1 MSNTNTIEVAQ
12 LQTIGVFAAVVL
24 IVVLSVK
31 KVTLGKVM
39 CASTLVMALSSGFS
53 FSECANTIWSAFTNA
68 TTLNLVLSV
77 MSIGLFS
84 TIMNTAGYLDKMVQG
99 LHGFLGNLKASI
111 MIVPALIGSMPVLG
125 GAAVS
130 APLVDKLGEGLHLPP
145 DKKAAINLV
154 FRHGMFFVFP
164 FSPNLILLSNMIDM
178 PVKTLIS
185 KLWPFGVVLWVTGY
199 LFLLSKRSMGKT
211 RAESDIAVSHDIEE
225 NRGQKFFEFL
235 KYGSPLILALAL
247 SLVFNLPLWVSM
259 GTGIIIG
266 LTMAYFERAQL
277 PSLDNLIR
285 GANLSQAFAM
295 LWIMAF
301 KEFVIAS
308 PVFPS
313 LVGYA
318 QGLGFSPAVLALV
331 LPLLFGYVSASQTTT
346 LGVLA
351 PILIPTAISQNAVL
365 YLACIIYAAGF
376 IAYFSSPLHLC
387 QVLTCEYYKIDISK
401 LYRLYWPIL
410 ISVAALMVGYVF
422 VAEAYM

>member
-1 MSNTNTIEVAQ
+1 
-12 LQTIGVFAAVVL
+12 
-24 IVVLSVK
+24 
-31 KVTLGKVM
+31 
-39 CASTLVMALSSGFS
+39 
-53 FSECANTIWSAFTNA
+53 
-68 TTLNLVLSV
+68 
-77 MSIGLFS
+77 
-84 TIMNTAGYLDKMVQG
+84 
-99 LHGFLGNLKASI
+99 
-111 MIVPALIGSMPVLG
+111 
-125 GAAVS
+125 
-130 APLVDKLGEGLHLPP
+130 
-145 DKKAAINLV
+145 
-154 FRHGMFFVFP
+154 
-164 FSPNLILLSNMIDM
+164 
-178 PVKTLIS
+178 
-185 KLWPFGVVLWVTGY
+185 
-199 LFLLSKRSMGKT
+199 
-211 RAESDIAVSHDIEE
+211 
-225 NRGQKFFEFL
+225 
-235 KYGSPLILALAL
+235 
-247 SLVFNLPLWVSM
+247 
-259 GTGIIIG
+259 
-266 LTMAYFERAQL
+266 
-277 PSLDNLIR
+277 
-285 GANLSQAFAM
+285 M